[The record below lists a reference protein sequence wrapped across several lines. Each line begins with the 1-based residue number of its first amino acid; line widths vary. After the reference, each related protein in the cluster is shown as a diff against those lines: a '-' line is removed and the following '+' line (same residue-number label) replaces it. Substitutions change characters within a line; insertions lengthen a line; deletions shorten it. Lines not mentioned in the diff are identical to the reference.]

1 VTAAPTASAV
11 TVGTELVLGEVEN
24 ANGAWL
30 GRALTALGI
39 EVVAIL
45 AVPDDVERIAD
56 CVRRERLRS
65 DVVLV
70 CGGLGGTPDDV
81 TRPGIA
87 RAFGVELREDPALAA
102 ALRSARDYRA
112 AFAGVWS
119 RIPAGAR
126 PLVAGGGG
134 APGFRLENVVALPGV
149 PSELRAMFAA
159 IEPELARG
167 DPLHVWRRTLPT
179 SEHRVLRCLEELALH
194 HGRVSAGSYPRFGV
208 RGAAVEI
215 VLRAVDRDAL
225 DAAAAVVERHA
236 GALR

>member
-70 CGGLGGTPDDV
+70 CGGLGGT
-81 TRPGIA
+81 
-87 RAFGVELREDPALAA
+87 REDPALAA